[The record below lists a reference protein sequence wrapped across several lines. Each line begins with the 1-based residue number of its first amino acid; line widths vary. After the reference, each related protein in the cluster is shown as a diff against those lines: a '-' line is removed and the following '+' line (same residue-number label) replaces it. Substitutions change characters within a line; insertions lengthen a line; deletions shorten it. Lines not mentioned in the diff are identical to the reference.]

1 MERAS
6 IILGFVTAI
15 GTVIGL
21 IPFLSMLNWLNVPLA
36 FIGLII
42 TIIASSQAAGEDKKE
57 FRKINYI
64 FIAAIII
71 GVIRL
76 IIGAGFI

>member
-6 IILGFVTAI
+6 IILGFTVLI
-15 GTVIGL
+15 GTVLGL
-21 IPFLSMLNWLNVPLA
+21 IPFLSMLNWINIPLA
-36 FIGLII
+36 VIGLII
-42 TIIASSQAAGEDKKE
+42 TIIASSQTVEEGKKA

-64 FIAAIII
+64 FVAAIII

>member
-6 IILGFVTAI
+6 VILGFTVLI

-21 IPFLSMLNWLNVPLA
+21 IPFLSMLNWINIPLA
-36 FIGLII
+36 VIGLII
-42 TIIASSQAAGEDKKE
+42 TVIASSQTTEEGKRS
-57 FRKINYI
+57 FSKINYI
-64 FIAAIII
+64 FIAGIII